1 MSATPSATLACFVC
15 RKHQGM
21 IPIPGGAIYEDELLY
36 AGHGGP
42 GYLGYLF
49 VEPKRHVPGWADLT
63 DEEAQA
69 LGLLVARLSRALKQS
84 EGAEHIYAFV
94 LGDQVPHLHIHL
106 VPRYPGTP
114 SEYWGFKI
122 KEWPDAPVG
131 DAQQIHALCE
141 RVRKALSREED
152 ENE

>member
-1 MSATPSATLACFVC
+1 
-15 RKHQGM
+15 M

-63 DEEAQA
+63 DKEAQA

-84 EGAEHIYAFV
+84 EGPEKTTKAK
-94 LGDQVPHLHIHL
+94 LGFPFQRIP
-106 VPRYPGTP
+106 
-114 SEYWGFKI
+114 F
-122 KEWPDAPVG
+122 
-131 DAQQIHALCE
+131 
-141 RVRKALSREED
+141 
-152 ENE
+152 